1 MLTLPGIRIPGLTIQ
16 ILISDSPGLS
26 RVKVGVPSNVGAREV
41 GMCKEATFAIK
52 GCAVSMEALS
62 KEDHDVSLLL
72 MALTDVGIGYL
83 SEMQRCG
90 TLPHTE
96 CLADGLKCGIL
107 SYLGGVILDAEVQ
120 SRGERMK
127 EC

>member
-1 MLTLPGIRIPGLTIQ
+1 M
-16 ILISDSPGLS
+16 
-26 RVKVGVPSNVGAREV
+26 GVPSNVGAREV